1 MNTNNIIDNEDEDL
15 KGMAPHLYK
24 MKNNNPFKA
33 NEDYFETF
41 NSSLQNKVDSF
52 EEIKEEAP
60 VLASIPKYNPFEVPV
75 DYFEE
80 LPTIVQQRAINA
92 KPKTILLEWLLLLI
106 KPRFAFPVLTTL
118 LIAVAG
124 INYMNKNADMPKT
137 EVAEEITTEDQLYNI
152 DEATIIESVNVN
164 QSNENTTV
172 SGEENN
178 IQNYLLENN
187 VDETNLKNEL

>member
-1 MNTNNIIDNEDEDL
+1 
-15 KGMAPHLYK
+15 
-24 MKNNNPFKA
+24 
-33 NEDYFETF
+33 
-41 NSSLQNKVDSF
+41 
-52 EEIKEEAP
+52 
-60 VLASIPKYNPFEVPV
+60 
-75 DYFEE
+75 
-80 LPTIVQQRAINA
+80 
-92 KPKTILLEWLLLLI
+92 
-106 KPRFAFPVLTTL
+106 
-118 LIAVAG
+118 
-124 INYMNKNADMPKT
+124 MNKNADMPKT